1 MVVNVCKYYCRI
13 YITPLIL
20 LGFNVLTKSLF
31 LFMIL
36 SANAFFIEIPHSTT
50 IKNETIVMV
59 NTAIT
64 ALVAR
69 KVWSSSGL
77 PALEVEVFINKR
89 ISARAITQSGLSG
102 GYVDPILNSEKICAN
117 LHKMLD
123 YKIEYIRNILTP
135 KLLGQR
141 IDDQIFIDSLLSS
154 CTQNNS
160 LSNADTAAIS
170 ISVADLAAKYY
181 AIPLWKYIQKE
192 DFEPIMPLPEIEIF
206 GGGAHASYA
215 STVQDVMVI
224 APGAENYQHALCIGA
239 EIFQRI
245 KNQLVKA
252 GKPTGLCEK
261 GGLWP
266 SYDHFS
272 HALEMVSEAI
282 ALSGLTAGKDIGIA
296 IDFAA
301 DGFYD
306 SGHYWLNGKKVC
318 GQHSDEYIATLTSL
332 VKKFP
337 IMSLEDPLAVEDRA
351 GYRELMQ
358 LLGNEVQIISDDL
371 LDSDPQLVQSED
383 AALLCNAIMI
393 KPAKSGTL
401 TKTISALR
409 HARNKGWGAIM
420 AGRSIDSEDTAVMHL
435 AVGLGIGQ
443 FKIGS
448 LARAERSAKF
458 NEGIRIAEA
467 SRELVFAGAKELP

>member
-1 MVVNVCKYYCRI
+1 MVK
-13 YITPLIL
+13 
-20 LGFNVLTKSLF
+20 
-31 LFMIL
+31 
-36 SANAFFIEIPHSTT
+36 
-50 IKNETIVMV
+50 
-59 NTAIT
+59 TAIT
-64 ALVAR
+64 ALIAR

-77 PALEVEVFINKR
+77 PALEIEVFIDKR

-102 GYVDPILNSEKICAN
+102 GYVDPILNSENICAN

-123 YKIEYIRNILTP
+123 CKIQYIDKILTP
-135 KLLGQR
+135 QLLGQR
-141 IDDQIFIDSLLSS
+141 IDNQLIIDSILSLS
-154 CTQNNS
+154 TQNNK
-160 LSNADTAAIS
+160 LSHADTAAIS
-170 ISVADLAAKYY
+170 IAVADLAARYY
-181 AIPLWKYIQKE
+181 AIPLWKYIQQE
-192 DFEPIMPLPEIEIF
+192 YIEPVMPLPEIEIF

-266 SYDHFS
+266 SYDHFR
-272 HALEMVSEAI
+272 HALEMVSEAV
-282 ALSGLTAGKDIGIA
+282 AHSGLTAGKDIGIA

-301 DGFYD
+301 DGFYET
-306 SGHYWLNGKKVC
+306 GHYWLNGNEGC
-318 GQHSDEYIATLTSL
+318 GQTSDDYIATLTSL
-332 VKKFP
+332 IKEFP

-351 GYRELMQ
+351 GYRKLMQ
-358 LLGNEVQIISDDL
+358 LSGKQVQIISDDL
-371 LDSDPQLVQSED
+371 LDSDPRLVQSED

-409 HARNKGWGAIM
+409 HARSKGWGAIM

-435 AVGLGIGQ
+435 AVGLGVGQ

-467 SRELVFAGAKELP
+467 SRDLVFAGAKELPKGM